1 MGNILYINKYKNEQS
16 TRESSQEKRRRE
28 VAEVHFTNTYQTQ
41 RKNKEKRHTVLI
53 QNKFTMIWLI

>member
-41 RKNKEKRHTVLI
+41 KKKKNKEKRGTLS
-53 QNKFTMIWLI
+53 